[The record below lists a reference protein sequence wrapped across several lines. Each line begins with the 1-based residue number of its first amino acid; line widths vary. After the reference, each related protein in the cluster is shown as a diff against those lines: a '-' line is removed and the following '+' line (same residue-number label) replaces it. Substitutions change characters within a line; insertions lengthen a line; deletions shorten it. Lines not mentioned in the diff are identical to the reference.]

1 MYEVKAPSNHYP
13 SLFSSIL
20 FILGALFLLGI
31 VLFLGMTALVSLFT
45 GTEVS
50 ADQTVPLVAL
60 GFEAIVLLAAAFF
73 SLQKFLQKPSVD
85 ENASVS
91 VSTWQILLLI
101 LLAGISLLIGYQVG
115 EMSSLL
121 WIIFPILTVPAIV
134 FPLGVFLVFGIQKLP
149 FGTRWQTWTVLGLSM
164 TLGPLILFTLEIFM
178 GLIIFAFVV
187 AYLVTQP
194 ELAQELQRLSQQI
207 MILGPESEAALDL
220 LGPLLTRPGVMAV
233 TLIYIAVLVPA
244 IEEIFK
250 PIGVWLFARQ
260 LTAAQGLTLG
270 ALSGAGYALIETIGV
285 SAQTSE
291 WAILLFSRIG
301 TGLLHITT
309 SALMG
314 AAIVLAVREGRYLR
328 LIGTYFLAVF
338 LHGLWNSLAIIFTFS
353 TLAEFFEVPG
363 TLGTMQSAISIALV
377 ILAIALFAILVIS
390 NFRMRKTVSITP
402 AGSSA
407 SSDHVE
413 VSKTM

>member
-1 MYEVKAPSNHYP
+1 M
-13 SLFSSIL
+13 
-20 FILGALFLLGI
+20 
-31 VLFLGMTALVSLFT
+31 LVSLFS
-45 GTEVS
+45 GTELS

-85 ENASVS
+85 ENVSVS
-91 VSTWQILLLI
+91 VLTWQII
-101 LLAGISLLIGYQVG
+101 LLVFVAGISLLIGYQIG
-115 EMSSLL
+115 EMRSLL
-121 WIIFPILTVPAIV
+121 WIILPILTVPAIV
-134 FPLGVFLVFGIQKLP
+134 FPLAVLLVFGTQKLP
-149 FGTRWQTWTVLGLSM
+149 FGTRWQTWTVLGLAM
-164 TLGPLILFTLEIFM
+164 TLAPLILFILEIFI
-178 GLIIFAFVV
+178 GLITFAFGV
-187 AYLVTQP
+187 AYLITQP
-194 ELAQELQRLSQQI
+194 ELVQELQRLSQEI
-207 MILGPESEAALDL
+207 MILGPESEAALEL
-220 LGPLLTRPGVMAV
+220 LAPLLTRPGVMAV
-233 TLIYIAVLVPA
+233 ALIYIAVLVPA

-291 WAILLFSRIG
+291 WATLLFSRIG

-353 TLAEFFEVPG
+353 TLAEFFEQPG
-363 TLGTMQSAISIALV
+363 TLGTVQSAMSIALV
-377 ILAIALFAILVIS
+377 ILAMALFAILVIS
-390 NFRMRKTVSITP
+390 NFRMRKTGSTGP
-402 AGSSA
+402 AGLSA

>member
-1 MYEVKAPSNHYP
+1 M
-13 SLFSSIL
+13 
-20 FILGALFLLGI
+20 GI
-31 VLFLGMTALVSLFT
+31 TVLVSLFS

-50 ADQTVPLVAL
+50 ADQTVLLVAL

-85 ENASVS
+85 ENVSVS
-91 VSTWQILLLI
+91 VLTWQII
-101 LLAGISLLIGYQVG
+101 LLVFVAGISLLIGYQIG
-115 EMSSLL
+115 EMRSLL
-121 WIIFPILTVPAIV
+121 WIILPILTVPAIV
-134 FPLGVFLVFGIQKLP
+134 FPLAVLLVFGTQKLP
-149 FGTRWQTWTVLGLSM
+149 FGTRWQTWTVLGLAM
-164 TLGPLILFTLEIFM
+164 TLAPLILFILEIFI
-178 GLIIFAFVV
+178 GLIIFAFGV

-194 ELAQELQRLSQQI
+194 ELVQELQRLSQQI
-207 MILGPESEAALDL
+207 MILGPESEATLEL

-291 WAILLFSRIG
+291 WATLLLSRIG

-353 TLAEFFEVPG
+353 TLATFFEQSG
-363 TLGTMQSAISIALV
+363 TLGTIQSAISMALV
-377 ILAIALFAILVIS
+377 ILAMALFAILLIS
-390 NFRMRKTVSITP
+390 NFSMRKAVSTAL
-402 AGSSA
+402 AGPSA
-407 SSDHVE
+407 SSDGIE